1 MIDDTAFLIE
11 AFKHARPECKLVAI
25 EDCGIPVTSLE
36 VNLLTQR
43 KREMAIVD
51 EFVLRLLANGPM
63 SRERVGSVLGLQP
76 EFVIEILARLISD
89 TVVVQERESKLLRI
103 SAFGRH
109 VLDKDG
115 DFFPTNHAESIYF
128 NRVTWEIE
136 TSPIIRAISRKA
148 ALESNWIVLPSV
160 HKGKISDED
169 VTLEKIRNF
178 FGLDSTKKIEILS
191 LQSIRQKGSAKYVF
205 GKLLAYQ
212 NHLTGKVEPLIAMDG
227 ILRED
232 ITSSLISQ
240 KIDMATLGFPDSEET
255 LPLDKAQLEKYNED
269 VVSKDPV
276 FDKIIEVAE
285 KKTLQKKSPESL
297 ITAPVIRNVDTFE
310 HVIYLQ
316 KALKNARSRI
326 LIISPWI
333 KGNVVNDV
341 FVSDL
346 EDRINKGVRV
356 DIVYGYKNQLVRNSD
371 EYRGSHK
378 HALQKLYTLMKKYP
392 QKMEIHELDD
402 THAKIMLFDDVVITT
417 SFNWLSFKGDPK
429 RTYRFE
435 SGTYI
440 EDPSHADDVY
450 TQIVARLPDMKVPEP
465 KIF

>member
-1 MIDDTAFLIE
+1 
-11 AFKHARPECKLVAI
+11 
-25 EDCGIPVTSLE
+25 
-36 VNLLTQR
+36 
-43 KREMAIVD
+43 
-51 EFVLRLLANGPM
+51 
-63 SRERVGSVLGLQP
+63 
-76 EFVIEILARLISD
+76 
-89 TVVVQERESKLLRI
+89 
-103 SAFGRH
+103 
-109 VLDKDG
+109 
-115 DFFPTNHAESIYF
+115 
-128 NRVTWEIE
+128 
-136 TSPIIRAISRKA
+136 
-148 ALESNWIVLPSV
+148 
-160 HKGKISDED
+160 
-169 VTLEKIRNF
+169 
-178 FGLDSTKKIEILS
+178 
-191 LQSIRQKGSAKYVF
+191 
-205 GKLLAYQ
+205 
-212 NHLTGKVEPLIAMDG
+212 MDG

-240 KIDMATLGFPDSEET
+240 KIDMATLGFPDAEET
-255 LPLDKAQLEKYNED
+255 LPLDKVQLEKYNED

-276 FDKIIEVAE
+276 FDQIIEVAE
-285 KKTLQKKSPESL
+285 KKTTQKKSPEAL
-297 ITAPVIRNVDTFE
+297 ISAPVIRDVDTFE

-341 FVSDL
+341 FISDL
-346 EDRINKGVRV
+346 EDRIKKGVRV
-356 DIVYGYKNQLVRNSD
+356 DVVYGYKNQLVRNTD

-402 THAKIMLFDDVVITT
+402 THAKIMLFDDVVIKT